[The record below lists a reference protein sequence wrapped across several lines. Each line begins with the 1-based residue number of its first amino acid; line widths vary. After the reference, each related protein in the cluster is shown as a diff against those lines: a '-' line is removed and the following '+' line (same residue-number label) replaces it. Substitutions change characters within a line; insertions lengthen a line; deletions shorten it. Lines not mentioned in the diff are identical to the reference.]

1 MVPEIAGLSV
11 EEIDA
16 LFKGPWFNAFRRP
29 KQPDVID
36 SDDGGE
42 ANLDKPM

>member
-16 LFKGPWFNAFRRP
+16 LFKGPWFNAFRKP
-29 KQPDVID
+29 KQPDATN
-36 SDDGGE
+36 SDDGREG
-42 ANLDKPM
+42 NFYKPM